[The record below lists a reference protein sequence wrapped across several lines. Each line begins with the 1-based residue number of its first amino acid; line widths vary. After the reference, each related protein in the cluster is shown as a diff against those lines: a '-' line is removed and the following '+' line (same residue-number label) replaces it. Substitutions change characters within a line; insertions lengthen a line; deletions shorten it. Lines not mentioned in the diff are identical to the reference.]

1 MLITPQRFIAP
12 PPCWC
17 GRGWQAHEWPPAR
30 RQPAAGGAVAPGGVP
45 EAGRTPRRGGAPE
58 HRYVPADGIESEAF
72 DAW

>member
-17 GRGWQAHEWPPAR
+17 GQTWQAHDEK
-30 RQPAAGGAVAPGGVP
+30 APD
-45 EAGRTPRRGGAPE
+45 
-58 HRYVPADGIESEAF
+58 HQYVPADGTESEAF